1 MALTSEFMDAVNS
14 GKKTR
19 VRIMLKDIMLIDPSC
34 KSFDE
39 MIAYAKGNMQNLFDE
54 HDGES
59 FSDDK
64 ADWTE
69 DYMNQQM
76 VSIVTNFSEERI
88 AFLKKI
94 VGFRYADKIAAI
106 DKTAARKTET
116 TTNVYSNS
124 KTTNSSSSHST
135 GLNGVQIAGE
145 VVAAVGAVALVGGIV
160 GSNIPVAVVGGI
172 ALVGGAATVVV
183 GGKKE
188 R

>member
-1 MALTSEFMDAVNS
+1 MALTSEFMEAVSN

-39 MIAYAKGNMQNLFDE
+39 MITYAESNMSDLFDE

-59 FSDDK
+59 FCEEKSE
-64 ADWTE
+64 WTE

-76 VSIVTNFSEERI
+76 VSVVTNFSKERI
-88 AFLKKI
+88 AILKKI
-94 VGFRYADKIAAI
+94 VGFRYADKIAAN
-106 DKTAARKTET
+106 DKTTSKKT
-116 TTNVYSNS
+116 TTTANAYSNS
-124 KTTNSSSSHST
+124 GKTTST
-135 GLNGVQIAGE
+135 GLNGVQIAGG
-145 VVAAVGAVALVGGIV
+145 VVAAVGAIALVGGIAA
-160 GSNIPVAVVGGI
+160 SNVPVAVVGGI
-172 ALVGGAATVVV
+172 ALVGGATTVVV